1 MSCRP
6 RLVASRQLLL
16 ESARRLSEHVP
27 PKRGQQFLAA
37 DTSRFFNQGAVFG
50 RERSLQMNP
59 VMNADGS
66 DPKNSSE
73 RRLTAG
79 YIACP
84 G

>member
-1 MSCRP
+1 
-6 RLVASRQLLL
+6 
-16 ESARRLSEHVP
+16 
-27 PKRGQQFLAA
+27 
-37 DTSRFFNQGAVFG
+37 
-50 RERSLQMNP
+50 MNP

-84 G
+84 GKGFVSFFHVHAALLGVT